1 MAPFAVRLSSSS
13 GMRSRGK
20 QHPERFR
27 VIARF
32 QIFILA
38 GRNQLMKH
46 IKNRL
51 PALLIG
57 IGLFFS
63 ATASVH
69 AQSHWVDKVTLYF
82 PNRILDIMDV
92 FSLNIGVGLT
102 AHAALRATHEVEIGG
117 GFSATAQMIKDHNRQ
132 YGFARR
138 NGVYSEIGPVIATDM
153 ERRPAFLLAKEYWW
167 DKDGLIKP
175 SDEQFL
181 PKEGVFD
188 FWEIGGS
195 LGLGVIEADVSIHPV
210 EILDAVLGFFF
221 IDITDDD
228 MTFENFR

>member
-1 MAPFAVRLSSSS
+1 M
-13 GMRSRGK
+13 K
-20 QHPERFR
+20 Q
-27 VIARF
+27 
-32 QIFILA
+32 
-38 GRNQLMKH
+38 MKH
-46 IKNRL
+46 RL
-51 PALLIG
+51 AAVLLG
-57 IGLFFS
+57 IGMLFS
-63 ATASVH
+63 ASASVH
-69 AQSHWVDKVTLYF
+69 AQSQWMDKVTLYF
-82 PNRILDIMDV
+82 PNRVLDLLDV

-102 AHAALRATHEVEIGG
+102 AHASLRATHELEIGG

-138 NGVYSEIGPVIATDM
+138 DGMYSGIGPLVETDM
-153 ERRPAFLLAKEYWW
+153 ERQPAFLLAKEYYW
-167 DKDGLIKP
+167 DQEGLVTP
-175 SDEQFL
+175 SDEIFL
-181 PKEGVFD
+181 PKEGAID

>member
-1 MAPFAVRLSSSS
+1 MKYLKHRLAAV
-13 GMRSRGK
+13 
-20 QHPERFR
+20 
-27 VIARF
+27 
-32 QIFILA
+32 
-38 GRNQLMKH
+38 
-46 IKNRL
+46 
-51 PALLIG
+51 LIG
-57 IGLFFS
+57 IGMLFS
-63 ATASVH
+63 ASASVH
-69 AQSHWVDKVTLYF
+69 AQSQWMDKVTLYF
-82 PNRILDIMDV
+82 PNRILDILDV

-138 NGVYSEIGPVIATDM
+138 NGAYSEVGPFVSTDM

-167 DKDGLIKP
+167 DKDGLISP
-175 SDEQFL
+175 SDEHFL
-181 PKEGVFD
+181 PKEGEFD

-221 IDITDDD
+221 IDLCDDD
-228 MTFENFR
+228 LTFENFR